1 MLTLDVRFEGWT
13 ATDWVRFLSLFRAP
27 APGGAGTEAP
37 PPGGILAIHEDGR
50 LRKLLHTR
58 AGRLDPR
65 NHPWPMPPAELAER
79 HGASWALLLRSGALE
94 TLMER
99 FGARARQGDDVFLQ
113 ALVLTQIARE
123 LMGEGGVEVWP
134 PRSFLPPLATH
145 SVVMRTL
152 RTVCPSGKVVAL
164 GLFENGELWTS
175 VVLRRRDDGIDLVL
189 GPDELRPAMGLLA
202 GDWRRDYR
210 HLVDAIEASAG
221 PLATGVFA
229 ERETFLE
236 LAAERQP
243 GAWARAVA
251 VRDVVVAPLG
261 GALALPLGVDAA
273 YGLAETLRSVAGRFR
288 RDEAPA
294 AGPDGHHDRREGGG
308 LADAGVE
315 TVGLLPFLVR
325 FLTKSSPR
333 P

>member
-13 ATDWVRFLSLFRAP
+13 AADWVRLLSLFRAGR
-27 APGGAGTEAP
+27 APSSGEAAA
-37 PPGGILAIHEDGR
+37 PGGILAIHEEGR

-65 NHPWPMPPAELAER
+65 GHPWPLAPSELAAR
-79 HGASWALLLRSGALE
+79 HGAAWALLLRTGALE

-99 FGARARQGDDVFLQ
+99 FGARSRQGDDVLAQ

-123 LMGEGGVEVWP
+123 LVGEGGFELWP

-145 SVVMRTL
+145 SLVTRTL
-152 RTVCPSGKVVAL
+152 RGLCPAGKAVAL
-164 GLFENGELWTS
+164 GLFEGGELWTA

-189 GPDELRPAMGLLA
+189 GPDDLRPAMGLLA

-210 HLVDAIEASAG
+210 HLVAAIEASAG

-229 ERETFLE
+229 ERETFLA
-236 LAAERQP
+236 LAAERSP
-243 GAWARAVA
+243 GAWARAIA

-261 GALALPLGVDAA
+261 GAIALPLGVDAA
-273 YGLAETLRSVAGRFR
+273 YGLVEAMRSLVGRFR
-288 RDEAPA
+288 REGPA
-294 AGPDGHHDRREGGG
+294 GAEGGPAGEG
-308 LADAGVE
+308 LEGSGVE
-315 TVGLLPFLVR
+315 TVGALPFLVR
-325 FLTKSSPR
+325 FLARSPKR

>member
-13 ATDWVRFLSLFRAP
+13 ATDWVRLLSLFRAGRAPEAP
-27 APGGAGTEAP
+27 APDGP
-37 PPGGILAIHEDGR
+37 PPGGIFAIHEKGR

-65 NHPWPMPPAELAER
+65 DHPWPLPAAALAER
-79 HGASWALLLRSGALE
+79 HGASWALVLRAGALE

-113 ALVLTQIARE
+113 ALVLTQIVRE
-123 LMGEGGVEVWP
+123 LTAEGGLDLWP
-134 PRSFLPPLATH
+134 PRAFLPPLATH
-145 SVVMRTL
+145 AVVMRTL
-152 RTVCPSGKVVAL
+152 RGLCPAGKVVAL
-164 GLFENGELWTS
+164 GLFEGGELWTS

-210 HLVDAIEASAG
+210 HLVTAIEASAG

-229 ERETFLE
+229 ERETFVA
-236 LAAERQP
+236 LAAERAP

-261 GALALPLGVDAA
+261 GAALPLGVDAA
-273 YGLAETLRSVAGRFR
+273 YGLVEALRALAGRLR
-288 RDEAPA
+288 RDEP
-294 AGPDGHHDRREGGG
+294 PPSPRPESREGG
-308 LADAGVE
+308 LTDAGVE
-315 TVGLLPFLVR
+315 TVGALPFLMR
-325 FLTKSSPR
+325 LLTQTSRR